1 MRLSYHGAIKFRR
14 TLSRCQVPIP
24 LGSQN
29 GGMDSD
35 QLRWFQKVW
44 ELAMDNTNKLA
55 RGQTP
60 DNSRPDPYKQTA
72 SYDVWNNV
80 KFTGYQYGVQ
90 QSDSATYTNNRRSDQ
105 GYDADGNVTSNLAYG
120 NTIDT
125 VAHNVHAISN
135 RMVGDGS

>member
-1 MRLSYHGAIKFRR
+1 
-14 TLSRCQVPIP
+14 
-24 LGSQN
+24 
-29 GGMDSD
+29 MDSD

-80 KFTGYQYGVQ
+80 KFTGYQYSVQ

-105 GYDADGNVTSNLAYG
+105 GYDADGNVTSNL
-120 NTIDT
+120 
-125 VAHNVHAISN
+125 V
-135 RMVGDGS
+135 